1 MENLITKHIDIW
13 TSAQTQK
20 TSGAGRG
27 NHSANHKQYGIK
39 KLRELILELAVRG
52 KLVTQDPNDEPARV
66 LLEKIAREKA
76 RLIKEG
82 KLKKQEPLPEI
93 TGDEKSFELPH
104 GWEWVRL
111 GNVGETNI
119 GLTYS
124 PKDISDIGTPVLR
137 SNNVQK
143 GKLDLNDLVRVNIEI
158 KNSVIVQEGDLLI
171 CARNGSKALVGKT
184 AQVTGLS
191 EEMAFGAFMAIF
203 RSIVND
209 YVLHFINSPLFR
221 KMIDDVNTTTINQIT
236 QNNLKT
242 TMFPLPPLTE
252 QHRIVAKVDELMAMC
267 DQLEQQQTD
276 SNATHQTLVETLLAT
291 LTNVNNQDEFAE
303 AWQRIADHFDMLFTT
318 EHSIEHLK
326 QTILQLA
333 VMGKLVPQDPNDEPG
348 SVLLKKIANEKAR
361 LIKEGK
367 IKKQVRMT
375 EIRDDENPFELPE
388 GWIWQRLGNIGYTQT
403 GGTPSKNNENY
414 FGNDVPFIK
423 PGDIYPTHVNYS
435 NESLSFAGQ
444 EALGRTAPSGSILMV
459 CIGTIGKCNFID
471 RDSSF
476 NQQINSI
483 SPHIDVTKFLLLTL
497 RSNYFQTIA
506 WERSSSTTIAIL
518 NKGKWMDIVL
528 PIPPLAEQHR
538 IVNKVDELIAVCDT
552 LTARLNE
559 AQAIKIQLADAIV
572 ERAVS

>member
-1 MENLITKHIDIW
+1 
-13 TSAQTQK
+13 
-20 TSGAGRG
+20 
-27 NHSANHKQYGIK
+27 
-39 KLRELILELAVRG
+39 
-52 KLVTQDPNDEPARV
+52 
-66 LLEKIAREKA
+66 
-76 RLIKEG
+76 
-82 KLKKQEPLPEI
+82 
-93 TGDEKSFELPH
+93 
-104 GWEWVRL
+104 
-111 GNVGETNI
+111 
-119 GLTYS
+119 
-124 PKDISDIGTPVLR
+124 
-137 SNNVQK
+137 
-143 GKLDLNDLVRVNIEI
+143 
-158 KNSVIVQEGDLLI
+158 
-171 CARNGSKALVGKT
+171 
-184 AQVTGLS
+184 
-191 EEMAFGAFMAIF
+191 
-203 RSIVND
+203 
-209 YVLHFINSPLFR
+209 
-221 KMIDDVNTTTINQIT
+221 
-236 QNNLKT
+236 
-242 TMFPLPPLTE
+242 
-252 QHRIVAKVDELMAMC
+252 
-267 DQLEQQQTD
+267 
-276 SNATHQTLVETLLAT
+276 
-291 LTNVNNQDEFAE
+291 
-303 AWQRIADHFDMLFTT
+303 
-318 EHSIEHLK
+318 
-326 QTILQLA
+326 
-333 VMGKLVPQDPNDEPG
+333 MGKLVPQDPNDEPG

>member
-158 KNSVIVQEGDLLI
+158 KNSVIVQEGDLLS

>member
-1 MENLITKHIDIW
+1 
-13 TSAQTQK
+13 
-20 TSGAGRG
+20 
-27 NHSANHKQYGIK
+27 
-39 KLRELILELAVRG
+39 
-52 KLVTQDPNDEPARV
+52 
-66 LLEKIAREKA
+66 
-76 RLIKEG
+76 
-82 KLKKQEPLPEI
+82 
-93 TGDEKSFELPH
+93 
-104 GWEWVRL
+104 
-111 GNVGETNI
+111 
-119 GLTYS
+119 
-124 PKDISDIGTPVLR
+124 
-137 SNNVQK
+137 
-143 GKLDLNDLVRVNIEI
+143 
-158 KNSVIVQEGDLLI
+158 
-171 CARNGSKALVGKT
+171 
-184 AQVTGLS
+184 
-191 EEMAFGAFMAIF
+191 
-203 RSIVND
+203 
-209 YVLHFINSPLFR
+209 
-221 KMIDDVNTTTINQIT
+221 
-236 QNNLKT
+236 
-242 TMFPLPPLTE
+242 
-252 QHRIVAKVDELMAMC
+252 
-267 DQLEQQQTD
+267 
-276 SNATHQTLVETLLAT
+276 VETLLAT